1 MTRIRTIV
9 GSAAFIALALGLSTA
24 PVAAQRKEEPPA
36 PAPLRPVEF
45 PAFHERTL
53 KNGAQVIIVENHEQ
67 PVVSVNLRLRSGAK
81 HDPAGKAGVASFTAW
96 LLDKGTTTRSADEI
110 AESIDFVGG
119 SLSAGAGDD
128 GISVSAGVLTEFLD
142 TALVLMSD
150 VVRNPTFPE
159 SELETERRRML
170 SALQA
175 NLGQPQYLAERQFFR
190 EIYGDHPY
198 GAMPSPESVRAIT
211 RDDLV
216 AYHATHFRP
225 GNALFVV
232 AGDVRPDDIVQR
244 LERHFGD
251 WQGAAPAK
259 ASLPTPAERD
269 AREVVFVHKPGA
281 VQAVIRIGHLLPPA
295 THQDW
300 VALDVARQILGGGTT
315 GWFFQTLRQE
325 KGYTYGAYAN
335 FAQRLEPGYFQAW
348 AEVRNEVA
356 DSALA
361 EFLRLIEKLRAGDIP
376 ASDLATAKDFMTGS
390 FPLQIETPQQVAG
403 QIASARLLGLPNDHV
418 AMYRDKVAAITA
430 ADVHSAAQAHIR
442 PDRAVIVVVGD
453 ATQILDK
460 VSGYGPV
467 RLVDVDGNALDRSAL
482 EVRGS
487 DIAFDGSKIE
497 AGTRVYDL
505 VFQGNAVASVTM
517 TTTREEIDGV
527 QAVRSVSEM
536 SSMMGTMRQEIAFEA
551 GNLRPLFSK
560 TEQQVGPNT
569 TSVDLRVEGGK
580 VVGTASQAGAEPR
593 DVSID
598 AVPGMLLPGMD
609 DYAIM
614 VLDLAPGASFTLPVV
629 NAQSGT
635 LANLEIKVVGESK
648 VTVAAG
654 EFEVYELETTGA
666 AGSMKLYVTKAAP
679 HIVVKQEPAGQPIT
693 IELKE
698 KK

>member
-9 GSAAFIALALGLSTA
+9 CGAAFVAFAFGLGAA
-24 PVAAQRKEEPPA
+24 PAVAQKKEQPPA
-36 PAPLRPVEF
+36 PGPLRPVEF

-67 PVVSVNLRLRSGAK
+67 PVVSVNLRLRSGSK
-81 HDPAGKAGVASFTAW
+81 HDPAGKAGVASFTAM
-96 LLDKGTTTRSADEI
+96 LLDKGTKTRSADAI

-119 SLSAGAGDD
+119 SLSASAGDD
-128 GISVSAGVLTEFLD
+128 AISVSASVLTEFLD

-150 VVRNPTFPE
+150 IVRNPTFPE
-159 SELETERRRML
+159 SELETERQRML

-175 NLGQPQYLAERQFFR
+175 NLGQPQYLAERQFLR
-190 EIYGDHPY
+190 EVYGEHPY
-198 GAMPSPESVRAIT
+198 GTRPSPESVRAIT

-232 AGDVRPDDIVQR
+232 AGDVDPNDIVQR

-259 ASLPTPAERD
+259 ASLPTPADRS

-300 VALDVARQILGGGTT
+300 VALDVVGQILGGGTT

-325 KGYTYGAYAN
+325 KGYTYAAYATL
-335 FAQRLEPGYFQAW
+335 AQRLEPGYFQAW
-348 AEVRNEVA
+348 AEVRNEVV
-356 DSALA
+356 DSTLA
-361 EFLRLIEKLRAGDIP
+361 EFFRLIEKLRAGDF
-376 ASDLATAKDFMTGS
+376 SDADLTTAKDFMTGS
-390 FPLQIETPQQVAG
+390 FPLQIETPQQVAN
-403 QIASARLLGLPNDHV
+403 QIASARLLGLPNDYV
-418 AMYRDKVAAITA
+418 ATYRDKVAAITA
-430 ADVHSAAQAHIR
+430 ADVRRAAQTHIR
-442 PDRAVIVVVGD
+442 PDRAVVVVVGD
-453 ATQILDK
+453 ATQILDN
-460 VSGYGPV
+460 VSGYGPI
-467 RLVDVDGNALDRSAL
+467 RLLDADGNPLDRSAL

-487 DIAFDGSKIE
+487 DLALDGSAIE
-497 AGTRVYDL
+497 AGTRVYD
-505 VFQGNAVASVTM
+505 VMFQGNAIASLTV
-517 TTTREEIDGV
+517 TTTREEISGV
-527 QAVRSVSEM
+527 QAIRSVGEM
-536 SSMMGTMRQEIAFEA
+536 GGMTSLRQEVAFA
-551 GNLRPLFSK
+551 AADLRPLFSK
-560 TEQQVGPNT
+560 TEQQVGSNT
-569 TSVDLRVEGGK
+569 ISVDLRVEGDE
-580 VVGTASQAGAEPR
+580 VVGTVSLPGSEPR

-598 AVPGMLLPGMD
+598 VVSGLLLPGMD

-629 NAQSGT
+629 NAQGGT
-635 LANLEIKVVGESK
+635 LTNLEIKVVGEGE
-648 VTVAAG
+648 VTVPAG
-654 EFEVYELETTGA
+654 EFEVYELEVTSA
-666 AGSMKLYVTKAAP
+666 AGSMKLYATKAAP
-679 HIVVKQEPAGQPIT
+679 HIVVKQEPAGQPVT

>member
-1 MTRIRTIV
+1 MTRIRSIV
-9 GSAAFIALALGLSTA
+9 GSAAFIALALGLGAT
-24 PVAAQRKEEPPA
+24 PMAAQRKEQPPA

-53 KNGAQVIIVENHEQ
+53 KNGAQVIIVENREQ

-81 HDPAGKAGVASFTAW
+81 HDPAGKAGVASFTAS
-96 LLDKGTTTRSADEI
+96 LLDKGTATRSADEI

-128 GISVSAGVLTEFLD
+128 GISVSTSVLTAFLD

-159 SELETERRRML
+159 TELEIERQRTL
-170 SALQA
+170 SGLQA
-175 NLGQPQYLAERQFFR
+175 SLGQPQYLAERQFFR
-190 EIYGDHPY
+190 EVYGDHPY

-216 AYHATHFRP
+216 AFHATHFRP

-259 ASLPTPAERD
+259 ASLPAPAERS

-295 THQDW
+295 THRDW
-300 VALDVARQILGGGTT
+300 VALDVAEQILGGGTT

-325 KGYTYGAYAN
+325 KGYTYGAYAS

-361 EFLRLIEKLRAGDIP
+361 EFLRLIEKLRDGDIP
-376 ASDLATAKDFMTGS
+376 ATDLATAKDFMTGS

-418 AMYRDKVAAITA
+418 VTYRDKVAAITA
-430 ADVHSAAQAHIR
+430 ADVRRAAQAHIR
-442 PDRAVIVVVGD
+442 PDRAVVVVVGD

-460 VSGYGPV
+460 VEKFGPT
-467 RLVDVDGNALDRSAL
+467 RIVDVDGNAIARADL
-482 EVRGS
+482 EVKAS
-487 DIAFDGSKIE
+487 DVALDGSAIE
-497 AGTRVYDL
+497 AGTRVYD
-505 VFQGNAVASVTM
+505 VMFQGNAVASMTV
-517 TTTREEIDGV
+517 TTTREAIDGV
-527 QAVRSVSEM
+527 QAVRSVTEM
-536 SSMMGTMRQEIAFEA
+536 NSMMGALRQEVAFEA
-551 GNLRPLFSK
+551 ATFRPLSSK
-560 TEQQVGPNT
+560 TEQTVGANT
-569 TSVDLRVEGGK
+569 MSIDLRTDASK
-580 VVGTASQAGAEPR
+580 VVGSVAMPGAEPR

-609 DYAIM
+609 GYAIM
-614 VLDLAPGASFTLPVV
+614 VLELTPGASFTLPVV
-629 NAQSGT
+629 SARSGT

-654 EFEVYELETTGA
+654 DFEVYELEVSGA
-666 AGSMKLYVTKAAP
+666 EGTMKLYATKAAP